1 MAHLY
6 LSAAHK
12 SSGKTT
18 VSIGLCR
25 ALRSRGL
32 AVQPFKK
39 GPDYIDP
46 LWLSQ
51 AAGRACLN
59 LDYNTM
65 SGEAILSAF
74 AAESAGADL
83 ALIEGNVGLY
93 DSTNLAGTETNA
105 ELAKLLGSPVVLVID
120 CAGMSRGIAPL
131 LLGYRA
137 FDPEVWIAGVIL
149 NKVGGPRHAANLVRA
164 VQHYTDLPVL
174 GTLER
179 DPDLAIAERHLGL
192 MPSNETA
199 DADAWV
205 ERIAGLVASQLDL
218 DRLLNLARQ
227 VPAPAVP
234 ATPPNARAAASSVRI
249 GLARDSAFGFYYPD
263 DLRALVQ
270 GGAELVEFSPVSD
283 PELPAVDG
291 LVIGGGFPEYR
302 MVELEGNRTLRES
315 IADFIGRGGPVY
327 AECGGLMYLCKAIHW
342 GGQRREMVGALDAEV
357 EMRARP
363 QGRGYV
369 RLRETDRH
377 PWPRAPAGGTA
388 QAPVEL
394 RAHEFHHSAIVAPDS
409 RWAYAYEVLRGTGIE
424 GHYDGVVQGNLL
436 ACYSHLRDV
445 NTGWAGRF
453 IAHVRRCR
461 SH

>member
-1 MAHLY
+1 
-6 LSAAHK
+6 
-12 SSGKTT
+12 
-18 VSIGLCR
+18 
-25 ALRSRGL
+25 
-32 AVQPFKK
+32 
-39 GPDYIDP
+39 
-46 LWLSQ
+46 
-51 AAGRACLN
+51 
-59 LDYNTM
+59 
-65 SGEAILSAF
+65 
-74 AAESAGADL
+74 
-83 ALIEGNVGLY
+83 LIEGNVGLY

-164 VQHYTDLPVL
+164 VEHHTDLPVL

-192 MPSNETA
+192 MPSIETA

-205 ERIAGLVASQLDL
+205 ERIARLVASQLDL
-218 DRLLNLARQ
+218 DRLLRLARQ
-227 VPAPAVP
+227 APAPSVP
-234 ATPPNARAAASSVRI
+234 ATPPRARAAASSVRI
-249 GLARDSAFGFYYPD
+249 GLARDCAFGFYYPD

-291 LVIGGGFPEYR
+291 LFIGGGFPEYR
-302 MVELEGNRTLRES
+302 MAELEGNRTLRDS
-315 IADFIGRGGPVY
+315 IADFIARGGPVY

-342 GGQRREMVGALDAEV
+342 GGQRREMVGALNAEV

-369 RLRETDRH
+369 RLRETDHH
-377 PWPRAPAGGTA
+377 PWPRAPSGGTA
-388 QAPVEL
+388 QASGEV
-394 RAHEFHHSAIVAPDS
+394 RAHEFHHSAIVAPDPE
-409 RWAYAYEVLRGTGIE
+409 WAYAYEVLRGTGIE
-424 GHYDGVVQGNLL
+424 GHHDGVVHGNLL
-436 ACYSHLRDV
+436 ACYSHLRDI

-453 IAHVRRCR
+453 LAQVRRCR